1 MPNAYALEEYDTMKV
16 TAQFPPRRL
25 ILLGATLAL
34 VLAALVPAV
43 ALAAPRT
50 PAVCDLT
57 CLKKFGDDQIAARLQ
72 SLSDL
77 STKIDGLVSKNQ
89 LTSDQAS
96 TLKGKIQDA
105 VNNLT
110 TLKQKIDGD
119 TDTTTARADDRTIL
133 TQYRI
138 YAVLMPLLRHMVWVD
153 LMTNV
158 LGIMSGLDDKIP
170 DAIGAAPASQ
180 QAQLNALF
188 KDYKA
193 KLADAQTQLTN
204 AANQFAS
211 MTPDAYN
218 KNPSGFKLSTLA
230 TLHKDAR
237 AAHTDIKAAR
247 TDLHQI
253 AMILKANQASATTT
267 PTSTG
272 TATP

>member
-1 MPNAYALEEYDTMKV
+1 MKV
-16 TAQFPPRRL
+16 SAGFLPRRL
-25 ILLGATLAL
+25 VLLGAALAL
-34 VLAALVPAV
+34 ALAALLPAV

-50 PAVCDLT
+50 PAACDLA
-57 CLKKFGDDQIAARLQ
+57 CLQKFGDDQIAARLQ

-77 STKIDGLVSKNQ
+77 STKIDGLVTKNL
-89 LTSDQAS
+89 LTSDQAA

-119 TDTTTARADDRTIL
+119 TDTTTARADDRSIMM
-133 TQYRI
+133 QFRI
-138 YAVLMPLLRHMVWVD
+138 YAVFMPLLRHMVWVD
-153 LMTNV
+153 LMTNA
-158 LGIMSGLDDKIP
+158 LGKMSGLNDKITE
-170 DAIGAAPASQ
+170 AISKAPASQ
-180 QAQLNALF
+180 QTQLNALF

-204 AANQFAS
+204 AANLYAS
-211 MTPDAYN
+211 MTPDAFN
-218 KNPSGFKLSTLA
+218 KNPSGFKLTTLGA
-230 TLHKDAR
+230 LHKDTK

-253 AMILKANQASATTT
+253 AMILKADQASATTT
-267 PTSTG
+267 PTTTTPTTTG